1 MPLVIIFTWVAVF
14 ALLRLLR
21 LWLVGARPLSLR
33 LWCIRVTGGIAVVKT
48 WRLPAL
54 VIAHRR
60 LMVAANWNL
69 CGVIFAWTTL
79 RFLLSFR
86 RLLFY
91 RRALSRLAL
100 SRLVLCLLLPGFWFR
115 VFRLRVLRLSH
126 SKGRLR
132 GGFGVVLWFRHRKRW
147 LLRFC
152 WLKAFFGPVTG
163 VLAEV
168 KANLWLIGGRFL
180 RMLVSIRFIAGHFCS
195 FLQGARGG
203 APLAGC

>member
-1 MPLVIIFTWVAVF
+1 
-14 ALLRLLR
+14 
-21 LWLVGARPLSLR
+21 
-33 LWCIRVTGGIAVVKT
+33 
-48 WRLPAL
+48 
-54 VIAHRR
+54 
-60 LMVAANWNL
+60 MVAANWNL

-115 VFRLRVLRLSH
+115 VFRLRVLRLRH

-132 GGFGVVLWFRHRKRW
+132 DGFGVVLWFRHRKRW

-163 VLAEV
+163 VLAKV
-168 KANLWLIGGRFL
+168 KANLWLIGGLFL
-180 RMLVSIRFIAGHFCS
+180 RILVSIGFIAGVFCS
-195 FLQGARGG
+195 FFQREAALTDRKSTRLNSSHVAISYAVFCLKKKKNTHRHRYSIHTAQVS
-203 APLAGC
+203 L